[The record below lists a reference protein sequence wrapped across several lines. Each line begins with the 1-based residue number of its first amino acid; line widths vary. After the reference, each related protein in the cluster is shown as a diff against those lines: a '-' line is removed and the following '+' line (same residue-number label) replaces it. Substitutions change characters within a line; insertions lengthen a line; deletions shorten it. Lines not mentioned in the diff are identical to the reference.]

1 MPVGLY
7 IHVPFCLS
15 KCPYCDFYSLTLAAD
30 DELLDR
36 YTTAV
41 ETALDLWADRLRC
54 PADTLYFGGGT
65 PSLLGGERLTRLIEK
80 AAHRFSLK
88 GAEITL
94 EANPADADGANK
106 LAETL
111 QAFAEAGGNRL
122 SLGMQSSSEDE
133 LRRLGRRHGPTAVS
147 HAVEAAHK
155 AGLANI
161 SLDLML
167 ALEGQDEASV
177 RRSAAFCGKLEA
189 AHVSAYLLKIEE
201 QTPFGQ
207 RDDLKLPEEDEAAAL
222 YLAACEALEESGFRQ
237 YEISNFAQSGRESRH
252 NLKYWTGAPYLG
264 IGPAAHSCID
274 GRRFAYPRDLMAFLA
289 GTEPRPEDGGWI
301 RTGSPEEFLLLR
313 LRLTEGLTEAA
324 HIARFGI
331 PIPEIWRKRAVSLP
345 RHLVVSD
352 PQGIRLTREG
362 FLVSNAILAEL
373 L

>member
-1 MPVGLY
+1 MMNCWTGIPRQWRRRWISG
-7 IHVPFCLS
+7 
-15 KCPYCDFYSLTLAAD
+15 
-30 DELLDR
+30 R
-36 YTTAV
+36 
-41 ETALDLWADRLRC
+41 DRLRC

-177 RRSAAFCGKLEA
+177 RPFGRPSAANWRPPMSRPIF
-189 AHVSAYLLKIEE
+189 
-201 QTPFGQ
+201 
-207 RDDLKLPEEDEAAAL
+207 LKL
-222 YLAACEALEESGFRQ
+222 R
-237 YEISNFAQSGRESRH
+237 SR
-252 NLKYWTGAPYLG
+252 
-264 IGPAAHSCID
+264 
-274 GRRFAYPRDLMAFLA
+274 
-289 GTEPRPEDGGWI
+289 
-301 RTGSPEEFLLLR
+301 
-313 LRLTEGLTEAA
+313 
-324 HIARFGI
+324 
-331 PIPEIWRKRAVSLP
+331 
-345 RHLVVSD
+345 RHLGS
-352 PQGIRLTREG
+352 GMI
-362 FLVSNAILAEL
+362 
-373 L
+373 